1 MSNYSSSVSVN
12 SNSISGSGKSGISVS
27 SHSRAS
33 LKDNAVNGSKSAA
46 VTKSADS
53 SISLPRVSGL
63 SVNSVNNTDIQISFS
78 GRSTNKCGYEIYRKT
93 GAKGKYS
100 AVGTTAKGK
109 FTDGFFKANTDYYYK
124 VRCYETVSGK
134 RVYGGYSAEIKVR
147 SATKRSVGKASVKV
161 SDQVWTGKAL
171 KPAVTVKDGNVTLK
185 KDRDYTVS
193 YSANKGIGTAKV
205 TVTGKGSYTG
215 KITKT
220 FKINPQGQSVSA
232 KGDKSGKK
240 IAVTLAKHSSNSG
253 YQVSYADNSGF
264 KNSKSLWLSGNS
276 KNKGT
281 IKGLKSKKT
290 YYVKARDYKTIGKTK
305 VYGKWS
311 AVKKVSI

>member
-1 MSNYSSSVSVN
+1 M
-12 SNSISGSGKSGISVS
+12 
-27 SHSRAS
+27 
-33 LKDNAVNGSKSAA
+33 
-46 VTKSADS
+46 
-53 SISLPRVSGL
+53 
-63 SVNSVNNTDIQISFS
+63 
-78 GRSTNKCGYEIYRKT
+78 
-93 GAKGKYS
+93 
-100 AVGTTAKGK
+100 
-109 FTDGFFKANTDYYYK
+109 
-124 VRCYETVSGK
+124 
-134 RVYGGYSAEIKVR
+134 
-147 SATKRSVGKASVKV
+147 

-193 YSANKGIGTAKV
+193 YSANKDIGTAKV

-220 FKINPQGQSVSA
+220 FKINPQGQSISA